1 MSKQYIGDGVY
12 VEYDNYGVILT
23 TEDGIEATNIIYL
36 EAVVLNNLNEY
47 LKDMFRTGQMSE
59 KEKNEKV

>member
-1 MSKQYIGDGVY
+1 MNKRYIGDGVY
-12 VEYDNYGVILT
+12 AEYDNYGVILT
-23 TEDGIEATNIIYL
+23 TKIGGEITNIIYL